1 MATGGQRSVLGAL
14 GSDLGSLESPF
25 FVLVADRQVKAP
37 GSPPMAIHDA
47 AGLSPI
53 VQSQ

>member
-1 MATGGQRSVLGAL
+1 MEVLGAL

-25 FVLVADRQVKAP
+25 FVLVVDRQVKTP
-37 GSPPMAIHDA
+37 GPPPMAIHDA

-53 VQSQ
+53 VWSQ